1 MDNLLEPEVKDVKD
15 EKDVLA
21 PHIHGSLVEIV
32 VMDHQILF
40 WPEFSGLSDEM

>member
-1 MDNLLEPEVKDVKD
+1 MDNLLEPEVI
-15 EKDVLA
+15 EIQKDVLA